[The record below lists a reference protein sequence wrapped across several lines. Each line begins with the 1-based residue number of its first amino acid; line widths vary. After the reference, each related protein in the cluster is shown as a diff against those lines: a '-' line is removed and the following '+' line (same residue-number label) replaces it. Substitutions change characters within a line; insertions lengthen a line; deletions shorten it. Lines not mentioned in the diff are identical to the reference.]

1 MCPDGGAQ
9 GVLSSSCFLIG
20 QAASEGRV
28 LRERRVQV
36 DVVNQDGGSV
46 EEKKA
51 TVSWP
56 ELLKKPCGSWAP
68 GGILELK
75 DRCAILIPNCK
86 TMLLQQ

>member
-1 MCPDGGAQ
+1 MCPDGGARD
-9 GVLSSSCFLIG
+9 VLSSFCFLTR

-36 DVVNQDGGSV
+36 DIMNKDGGSV

-56 ELLKKPCGSWAP
+56 EVLKK
-68 GGILELK
+68 L
-75 DRCAILIPNCK
+75 
-86 TMLLQQ
+86 

>member
-9 GVLSSSCFLIG
+9 GVLISSCFFFR

-51 TVSWP
+51 TVS
-56 ELLKKPCGSWAP
+56 
-68 GGILELK
+68 
-75 DRCAILIPNCK
+75 
-86 TMLLQQ
+86 